1 MKIGQVAHKAEVN
14 IQTVRFYERKGL
26 IPNAPRSAAGYRQYD
41 EGVVRRILFIKHA
54 QEIGFSL
61 REIGLLSLRV
71 DHETNCADVQ
81 RKAEAKIED
90 VEEKIQKL
98 QQVKQALKRLVVLCH
113 RDTQRSDCP
122 RLDALDEVDFSIQYQ
137 EQKP

>member
-41 EGVVRRILFIKHA
+41 EGAVRRILFIRHA

-61 REIGLLSLRV
+61 REIQELLSLRV
-71 DHETNCADVQ
+71 DHETSCADVQ

-98 QQVKQALKRLVVLCH
+98 QQVKQALGRLVVLCH
-113 RDTQRSDCP
+113 MDKQSSDCP
-122 RLDALDEVDFSIQYQ
+122 LLDALDEVNFSIQ
-137 EQKP
+137 